1 MDNNN
6 KEMELEAL
14 LSIIKDK
21 GIDNEKPDV
30 LGHIAIEDKVYVR
43 RVGLCDKTRFKFATI
58 SSHNKDFKDVGI
70 GDIRL
75 NSVNRDGMWA
85 SVFATE
91 ASEET
96 LSKIVE
102 MTKNLYGE

>member
-21 GIDNEKPDV
+21 GVDNEKPDV

-58 SSHNKDFKDVGI
+58 SSRNKDFKDVGI
-70 GDIRL
+70 WDIRL

-91 ASEET
+91 VSEDT
-96 LSKIVE
+96 LLEVVE
-102 MTKNLYGE
+102 SARNLYGD

>member
-6 KEMELEAL
+6 KEMELEVL

-43 RVGLCDKTRFKFATI
+43 RIGLCNKTRFKFATI

-91 ASEET
+91 VSEDT
-96 LSKIVE
+96 LSEVVE
-102 MTKNLYGE
+102 SARNLYGN

>member
-1 MDNNN
+1 MVNNN
-6 KEMELEAL
+6 KEMELEVL

-30 LGHIAIEDKVYVR
+30 LGHIAIEYKVYVR

-91 ASEET
+91 VSEDT
-96 LSKIVE
+96 LSEVVE
-102 MTKNLYGE
+102 SARNLYGD